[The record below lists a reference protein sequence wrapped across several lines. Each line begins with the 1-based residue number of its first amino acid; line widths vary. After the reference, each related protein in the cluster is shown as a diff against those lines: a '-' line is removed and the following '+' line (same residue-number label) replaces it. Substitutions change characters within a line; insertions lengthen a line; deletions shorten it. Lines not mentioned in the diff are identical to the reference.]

1 MISVSGN
8 LNAKDNVYVPK
19 AYSEKL
25 DELIEDPNTNN
36 IAVTAP
42 YDSGKTTM
50 LKSYLKNKEN
60 IKIVSEIAN
69 LNYLESKKVLESKTA
84 VLIYIVSARPQKK
97 GEII

>member
-36 IAVTAP
+36 IAVTCLLYTSPSPRDA
-42 YDSGKTTM
+42 
-50 LKSYLKNKEN
+50 
-60 IKIVSEIAN
+60 
-69 LNYLESKKVLESKTA
+69 
-84 VLIYIVSARPQKK
+84 
-97 GEII
+97 

>member
-19 AYSEKL
+19 VYSKKL
-25 DELIEDPNTNN
+25 DELIEDKNTNN

-50 LKSYLKNKEN
+50 LKRL
-60 IKIVSEIAN
+60 IN
-69 LNYLESKKVLESKTA
+69 L
-84 VLIYIVSARPQKK
+84 LI
-97 GEII
+97 E